1 MTMIRYDLHI
11 RHVYVL
17 NSIIDVFS
25 FFYKERNGK
34 RKEKRKQAK
43 LYTMFHLGLLSTVLV
58 K

>member
-1 MTMIRYDLHI
+1 MTMIRCDLHI

-43 LYTMFHLGLLSTVLV
+43 SYTMFHLGLLSTV
-58 K
+58 

>member
-1 MTMIRYDLHI
+1 MTMIRCDLHI

-17 NSIIDVFS
+17 NSIIDVFP

-43 LYTMFHLGLLSTVLV
+43 SYTMFHLGLLSIVVV